1 MSFNSILNENIGEE
15 AREYYSY
22 FDMMSI
28 GKIIASL
35 IQIYE
40 GKNYSYQ
47 EAYCYPDSKSY
58 MGPNFVYS
66 AIIIEE
72 ESKCGNYPNN
82 CIEELLS
89 QDKAIVLVKD
99 ISPID
104 YDMNFYRKNEYGRLI
119 ECVKYGKFSYV
130 KEFIDSVIEYRIK
143 NQKRNISFEELEV
156 LKLKF
161 ITSRLDKIK
170 ENYKIRDIEHEKLV
184 NKLEK
189 DKENRHKQLVR
200 IMNISVE

>member
-1 MSFNSILNENIGEE
+1 MSFNNKLNENINEDLI
-15 AREYYSY
+15 EYYSC

-28 GKIIASL
+28 GKTIASL
-35 IQIYE
+35 IQIYV

-47 EAYCYPDSKSY
+47 EAYCYSNSGLY
-58 MGPNFVYS
+58 MGSDFVYS

-72 ESKCGNYPNN
+72 ESKCRNYPNN
-82 CIEELLS
+82 SIEELLN
-89 QDKAIVLVKD
+89 QDKAIVLVED

-104 YDMNFYRKNEYGRLI
+104 GDMHFYRKNEYGRLI

-130 KEFIDSVIEYRIK
+130 KEFIDSVIGYQIK

-161 ITSRLDKIK
+161 ITSKLDTIK
-170 ENYKIRDIEHEKLV
+170 ENYKIRDLEQEELV

-189 DKENRHKQLVR
+189 DKEYRHKQLVR
-200 IMNISVE
+200 IMNMSVE